1 MRTKGFHSL
10 DEMQKPFLPQK
21 NMFPQM
27 LSMNLLPMRIASLK
41 FFLSYYLKE
50 TIQGNP

>member
-21 NMFPQM
+21 NVSSNAIYEPLAYENSISQIFFVI
-27 LSMNLLPMRIASLK
+27 LLKRDYPR
-41 FFLSYYLKE
+41 
-50 TIQGNP
+50 

>member
-41 FFLSYYLKE
+41 FIFFFILLKRDY
-50 TIQGNP
+50 PR